1 MSFTRSISRWASVL
15 LLLCLGLAHAHTVIT
30 YPGYR
35 GNNLHTN
42 GTVEQANGLG
52 VAYDVKNGSYIYP
65 YGMEWI
71 YPCGGMPRST
81 NRTKWPVSGGA
92 VAFQPGWF
100 PGHATALI
108 YINLGFGETPPNMS
122 HPVVPPFQIVG
133 PTNNPY
139 PGTVC
144 LPQVPLPTNISVSP
158 GDYAT
163 IQLVE
168 TAKHGASLFNCVDIE
183 FAEDGDASV
192 ETVTRDN
199 CFNSSDISF
208 QYMYTTSSIGS
219 GAAMLQPPKL
229 SAAAVVPLLLAVAF
243 GVYIFQPRHALVVL
257 LLCYFHIASNII
269 EPSDGAISI
278 LKSVIIEFCNAFTST
293 KINLVNSPHPSLS
306 FSLIS
311 TSRGIDHKPHGP
323 VLV

>member
-1 MSFTRSISRWASVL
+1 MSFTKSISRWASVL

-42 GTVEQANGLG
+42 GTVAQSNGLG
-52 VAYDVKNGSYIYP
+52 VAYDVKNGSYIFP

-108 YINLGFGETPPNMS
+108 YINLGFGEIPENMS

-144 LPQVPLPTNISVSP
+144 LPQVPLPANVSVSP

-183 FAEDGDASV
+183 FAEDGDPSV

-208 QYMYTTSSIGS
+208 EYMFTTSSIGS

-229 SAAAVVPLLLAVAF
+229 SAAAVAPLLLAVTFA
-243 GVYIFQPRHALVVL
+243 V
-257 LLCYFHIASNII
+257 CM
-269 EPSDGAISI
+269 
-278 LKSVIIEFCNAFTST
+278 
-293 KINLVNSPHPSLS
+293 
-306 FSLIS
+306 
-311 TSRGIDHKPHGP
+311 
-323 VLV
+323 